1 MSPSSWPVRPANSNR
16 SSAAA
21 HHPGDTLPRRSLSF
35 LSLLLF
41 CTISPCSSSTI
52 SVSSEF
58 LRVTATSK
66 ISFSPTTP
74 PPPPSPPP
82 PPPPPLTR
90 LSGGVHSRRTPLL
103 RSAAP
108 LEFRVEESTSIGRRG
123 GEEEEAEGGG
133 KGGEEEE
140 EEEGGGRGDV
150 GKCLFEVQLRMLP
163 REENGRQRSNI

>member
-58 LRVTATSK
+58 LRVTATSR
-66 ISFSPTTP
+66 ISF
-74 PPPPSPPP
+74 SPPP
-82 PPPPPLTR
+82 PPPPSLTR